1 MLRKTLLIALMLS
14 MCFFL
19 IGCKKKSTPAETT
32 EDVVVKTQAEYQA
45 EAEKEITPENMEA
58 ELDTLEKAMETDL
71 QQE

>member
-19 IGCKKKSTPAETT
+19 AGCKKKSTPVETA
-32 EDVVVKTQAEYQA
+32 EDVVVKTQAEHQA
-45 EAEKEITPENMEA
+45 DAEKEITSENMEA
-58 ELDTLEKAMETDL
+58 ELDALEKTMEAEL